1 MGLADDLG
9 YRLRSPNAFQ
19 RLVQGFASTRPGAWL
34 FSKVLRHLD
43 DLVGRVSTGRTS
55 APEVL
60 AGLPVL
66 HVTTT
71 GRKSGLRRTSHLIA
85 VPIDD
90 TLALL
95 GTNFGQPS
103 TPAWV
108 LNLEADPRAEVAYRE
123 RTVEASAR
131 PATADESE
139 RGARRLGAGLR
150 RLPQVPAADHR
161 TPAPDLP
168 AGPHLTHGVVGPPL
182 SDPRVCGRP
191 PAPRSCQTRM
201 STPFLSTDL
210 REHR

>member
-9 YRLRSPNAFQ
+9 YHLSRPNVLQ
-19 RLVQGFASTRPGAWL
+19 RLIQAFASTRPGAWL

-43 DLVGRVSTGRTS
+43 DVVGRLTSGRTS

-60 AGLPVL
+60 AGLPVID
-66 HVTTT
+66 VVTT
-71 GRKSGLRRTSHLIA
+71 GRKSGLPRRSHLIA

-108 LNLEADPRAEVAYRE
+108 LNLEADPRAAVTYRR

-131 PATADESE
+131 AATEDEKARVLAGSAQVYGGYLKYQQRITRRRLRIFVLE
-139 RGARRLGAGLR
+139 RGR
-150 RLPQVPAADHR
+150 
-161 TPAPDLP
+161 
-168 AGPHLTHGVVGPPL
+168 
-182 SDPRVCGRP
+182 SDP
-191 PAPRSCQTRM
+191 T
-201 STPFLSTDL
+201 
-210 REHR
+210 